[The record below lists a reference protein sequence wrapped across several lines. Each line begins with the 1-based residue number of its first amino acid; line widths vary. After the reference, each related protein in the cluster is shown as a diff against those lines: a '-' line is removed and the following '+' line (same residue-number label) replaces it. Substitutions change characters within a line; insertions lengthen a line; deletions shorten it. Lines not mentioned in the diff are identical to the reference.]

1 MSLFLVYKS
10 NLLLGDMP
18 ETLGLLLF
26 GVALVA
32 VTVGLRWVLGENQKR
47 ETAEDRSDIKL

>member
-1 MSLFLVYKS
+1 MLSILFKKG

-26 GVALVA
+26 GIALVA
-32 VTVGLRWVLGENQKR
+32 VTFGLRRVFGGSEKEDASGESREVKR
-47 ETAEDRSDIKL
+47 